1 MFKLAGYIKRCDDFD
16 ERTLDEKDYRF
27 TRNYKCKYVKITSRK
42 IARFELELTQMIK
55 KERSESKLKTSI
67 VMNSIKI
74 RPYSKAKIFFYF
86 GVITSFFVTPE
97 TVLQRSLL
105 QHRL

>member
-74 RPYSKAKIFFYF
+74 RPYSKVSHNEFFCNTENSFTKITF
-86 GVITSFFVTPE
+86 IPE
-97 TVLQRSLL
+97 LL
-105 QHRL
+105 RG